1 MKGMEATVLEATL
14 LRLIAGDGRAPACER
29 VGRAAEG
36 TDRAEEGADRRVFMA
51 GRAGPD
57 GGWTWVAPES
67 RAARSFLP
75 GPFSLALMIGGG
87 GSRS

>member
-1 MKGMEATVLEATL
+1 MLETTL
-14 LRLIAGDGRAPACER
+14 LRLIAGGGRGTAYER
-29 VGRAAEG
+29 ADRAAER

-57 GGWTWVAPES
+57 GGWTWVAPDS
-67 RAARSFLP
+67 RAARGFLP
-75 GPFSLALMIGGG
+75 GPFSLALMIGDG